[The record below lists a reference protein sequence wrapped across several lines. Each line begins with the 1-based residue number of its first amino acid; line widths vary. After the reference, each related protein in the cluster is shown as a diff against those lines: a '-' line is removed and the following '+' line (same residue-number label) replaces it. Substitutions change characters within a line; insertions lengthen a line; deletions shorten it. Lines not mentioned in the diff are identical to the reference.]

1 MFHPPSVNGFRRV
14 EHCMRCGSVNSPLL
28 HGYTSGN
35 YPPNKHLYDIRT
47 RRRRATQPPAF
58 SSRPINLNLSCQLQ
72 SPTLAI
78 ILPLIL
84 WRDEKRK
91 HRPEILWAH
100 KFRFDFGRTPRLQ
113 YSVPFYRVFSHLIVP
128 FCGMRLSFVRYP
140 VFRLNNVNK
149 LRLTHSSYS

>member
-78 ILPLIL
+78 ILPL
-84 WRDEKRK
+84 
-91 HRPEILWAH
+91 
-100 KFRFDFGRTPRLQ
+100 
-113 YSVPFYRVFSHLIVP
+113 
-128 FCGMRLSFVRYP
+128 VR
-140 VFRLNNVNK
+140 RLNENFSKDGVQLVREQKGKCNK
-149 LRLTHSSYS
+149 TRQPWTSRILRINRAIRLGAFLIWR